1 METIKVSAGTSLPTR
16 GDLRNPDCPSRE
28 ALDRIG
34 SKWSILIVLTL
45 ARGTH
50 RFSALRDSL
59 GGITAKVLTANLRS
73 LEHDGLVARTVYAE
87 VPPRTEYTLTPLG
100 ATLIEPFTAIREWA
114 ETHTAEIHRNRTT
127 HADRTG

>member
-1 METIKVSAGTSLPTR
+1 METIKLRADALLPTR
-16 GDLRNPDCPSRE
+16 GDLHNPDCPSRE

-50 RFSALRDSL
+50 RFSELRSEIA
-59 GGITAKVLTANLRS
+59 GISPKVLTANLRS
-73 LEHDGLVARTVYAE
+73 LERDGLVARAVYAE

-100 ATLIEPFTAIREWA
+100 ATLIEPFTAVKEWA
-114 ETHTAEIHRNRTT
+114 ETHIAEIHRNRIAHGT
-127 HADRTG
+127 

>member
-1 METIKVSAGTSLPTR
+1 METIKVRADALLPTR

-50 RFSALRDSL
+50 RFSELRSEIA
-59 GGITAKVLTANLRS
+59 GISPKVLTANLRS
-73 LEHDGLVARTVYAE
+73 LEHDGLVARAVYAE

-100 ATLIEPFTAIREWA
+100 ATLIEPFTAVKEWA
-114 ETHTAEIHRNRTT
+114 ETHIAEIHHNRTT
-127 HADRTG
+127 HRT